1 MEKIVAATK
10 AIIEPLPVSNSAE
23 KYSPR
28 KTALNPKVWVKIRQ
42 DLKLRPIS
50 CAVAAG
56 VTNNAV
62 TRRVPTTCTI
72 LTTTAAVMMLNMRPM
87 PRTGSPWI
95 RADRGSTVLASKD
108 E

>member
-1 MEKIVAATK
+1 MENIVAETK

-23 KYSPR
+23 KYSPI
-28 KTALNPKVWVKIRQ
+28 KTALNPNIWVKIRQ

-72 LTTTAAVMMLNMRPM
+72 LTTTAAVMMLNKRPI
-87 PRTGSPWI
+87 P
-95 RADRGSTVLASKD
+95 
-108 E
+108 